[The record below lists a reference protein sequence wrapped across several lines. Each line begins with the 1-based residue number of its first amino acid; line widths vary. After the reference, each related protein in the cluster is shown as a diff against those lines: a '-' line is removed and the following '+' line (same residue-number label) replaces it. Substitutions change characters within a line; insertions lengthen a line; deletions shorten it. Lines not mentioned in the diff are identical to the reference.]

1 MVTILI
7 FYIHRAKFKRNCIH
21 NGYLHSHLQ
30 NAFAKCKMQNAKIIL
45 ARVNIWDIQP
55 KNSAFKVGMINA

>member
-7 FYIHRAKFKRNCIH
+7 FYIHRIKFKRNCIH
-21 NGYLHSHLQ
+21 NGYLHKS
-30 NAFAKCKMQNAKIIL
+30 FDKMLLQNAKIIL
-45 ARVNIWDIQP
+45 ARVNVWDIEP